1 MLMVD
6 SWRERKKL
14 ELKQA
19 LYRKAIELFESEG
32 YENTTVQQISEAVG
46 VAKGTFFNHFPS
58 KEHVVSEWY
67 NEITARAIRTARAH
81 RHDSAKAAVAAL
93 FADMSGQA
101 TASPELMIV
110 TSRNNSTPLL
120 LDATRHQISQ
130 INHFLIEQ
138 CQQGIARGEIEA
150 ETDLG
155 FFVALLTAVLSGT
168 SRAWSLTPER
178 FDFPQLISERVHF
191 LFRAV
196 EPVSA
201 KSSP

>member
-1 MLMVD
+1 MAD
-6 SWRERKKL
+6 SWRERKRL

-19 LYRKAIELFESEG
+19 LYEKAIELFEREG
-32 YENTTVQQISEAVG
+32 YESTTVQQISDAVG

-67 NEITARAIRTARAH
+67 NEITTRAIESARARPQET
-81 RHDSAKAAVAAL
+81 AKAAVAAL

-120 LDATRHQISQ
+120 LEATRHQVSQ
-130 INHFLIEQ
+130 INRFLTEQ
-138 CQQGIARGEIEA
+138 CELGVARGEIEA
-150 ETDLG
+150 DTDIP
-155 FFVALLTAVLSGT
+155 FFVALLTSVLSGT
-168 SRAWSLTPER
+168 SRAWSLTAER
-178 FDFPQLISERVHF
+178 FDFPQLISQRVCF

-196 EPVSA
+196 ERRA
-201 KSSP
+201 TQGKR